1 MPHRVLRGLLVDAAA
16 IVRAYPPM
24 VVAFA
29 LVLAGAAVVFDLIYL
44 TAALPP
50 GLIAISMVP
59 LLAGLIACLIAAD
72 DLGLRGPV
80 VARTVGA
87 AGALLLTN
95 VVAVAMVAAI
105 RATGWKSVLQAI
117 ALGILT
123 AACVAGTALVLSSL
137 AHSLGITLA
146 TRLPERKPKPAAVP
160 EPLRAKP
167 AAKKPA
173 PQPQEERPRLVK
185 LADTRP
191 VPLPDYVPG
200 HADGRVVRARH
211 SVVPTRR
218 VRRRP
223 PGYGR

>member
-1 MPHRVLRGLLVDAAA
+1 MPHKVLKGLFVDAAA
-16 IVRAYPPM
+16 LVRAYPPM

-29 LVLAGAAVVFDLIYL
+29 TVLAGAAIVFDLIYL

-95 VVAVAMVAAI
+95 VAAVAMIAAI
-105 RATGWKSVLQAI
+105 RGTGWKSVLQSIGLAI
-117 ALGILT
+117 VT
-123 AACVAGTALVLSSL
+123 VACIAGTAVMLSSL
-137 AHSLGITLA
+137 ARSLDITLA
-146 TRLPERKPKPAAVP
+146 TRLPERKPKPA
-160 EPLRAKP
+160 PLTVLAKP
-167 AAKKPA
+167 VAKKKVAEPPGPA
-173 PQPQEERPRLVK
+173 PRAVK
-185 LADTRP
+185 LAEVRP
-191 VPLPDYVPG
+191 ARLPDYVPG
-200 HADGRVVRARH
+200 HADGRVVRARRTV
-211 SVVPTRR
+211 SSRR
-218 VRRRP
+218 ERRRP